1 MSCSRKIAIFLI
13 IVSMGMSMMLAPQ
26 FVGAASVKSTGVL
39 ELILNQEQTLIFGE
53 EYEYTLELTNLD
65 ACDKELSTDFSCI
78 PTIAV
83 NIKQI
88 DVNTKEIVDT
98 YPLEHMNFGVHD
110 LNILLDDVTI
120 ISLNVVNIAVSYN
133 KAKVEVAYKTEAV
146 ETNILD
152 ISARDNINANKSS
165 GYIAEIKL
173 SNNSDETMVTT
184 LRVDETASAQY
195 VVIDNK
201 DYRKNE
207 EYTLTIQPGEMTV
220 SISFVPL
227 AEGHQWLSVTIDNV
241 QKSIPV
247 LVHSQ
252 TSASTT
258 AGYVDKS
265 SLMEMLEDERI
276 IYDIRLDSA
285 YLLGFSFIL
294 LIFGGVLGFIVSGST
309 APPKVED

>member
-13 IVSMGMSMMLAPQ
+13 IVSMGLSMMLAPQ